1 VGRIFSPHFNPLG
14 TDVIGFHGLCD
25 LILTDKYCPSQN
37 VAGVSEA
44 ENVVMKAA
52 ALILADIHETE
63 FDGAFCLTADDIDT
77 SSGGLRFVLP
87 LPKLFLKQ
95 LISNPLKQV
104 SFGQCIVQAT
114 KPNACIMPIMF
125 GLGVRIDRLGHCDLH
140 HEVAT

>member
-1 VGRIFSPHFNPLG
+1 
-14 TDVIGFHGLCD
+14 
-25 LILTDKYCPSQN
+25 LILTDKYFLSQN

-44 ENVVMKAA
+44 ENVVMKATT
-52 ALILADIHETE
+52 LILADIRETE
-63 FDGAFCLTADDIDT
+63 FDRAFYPTADDIDT
-77 SSGGLRFVLP
+77 SSGGLRFVPP

-125 GLGVRIDRLGHCDLH
+125 GVGLWIDRLGHRDSH
-140 HEVAT
+140 DEVAWVIPCQINQNVKIFPPDHLRN